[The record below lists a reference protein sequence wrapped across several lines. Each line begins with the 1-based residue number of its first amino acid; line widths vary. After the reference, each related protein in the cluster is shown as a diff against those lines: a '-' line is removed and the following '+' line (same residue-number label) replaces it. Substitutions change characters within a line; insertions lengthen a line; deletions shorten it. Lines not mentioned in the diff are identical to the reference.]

1 MKKLFLLFFLSFY
14 AFFAPAT
21 FAQTSLR
28 ESGCLLKNTSVATF
42 ECLPVLFANVV
53 LWLLI
58 FVGIVAT
65 AFVVFSGFKF
75 VTSAGDAKKTEGA
88 RKTLTFAII
97 GLILVLFSFFIVR
110 LIGQTTGLAC
120 LSTNGLSFDSCVP
133 NNLRGRCSDRNPNGI
148 CPRGQACLRSGGSD
162 SFECKKVC
170 GGNQRGHCDSGT
182 CKRLGGPD
190 GNPEY
195 GCR

>member
-1 MKKLFLLFFLSFY
+1 VKKLFLFFFVSFY
-14 AFFAPAT
+14 AFFAPIA

-28 ESGCLLKNTSVATF
+28 DSGCLYKNTNVATI

-120 LSTNGLSFDSCVP
+120 LSTNRLSFSSCVP
-133 NNLRGRCSDRNPNGI
+133 DELRSRCSAQNPHGF
-148 CPRGQACLRSGGSD
+148 CPVGRVCAPLGGRDEYSCL
-162 SFECKKVC
+162 KAC
-170 GGNQRGHCDSGT
+170 GGNQRGACESGT
-182 CKRLGGPD
+182 CRRVGGPD

-195 GCR
+195 ECR